1 MQIVDL
7 MIPLL
12 TDLSCEAQ
20 LTLILSIR
28 ERRRFVAKKE
38 RAAAPRRKKDPLANM
53 TKEQLEKLLE
63 VLTNGNC
70 HYV

>member
-28 ERRRFVAKKE
+28 ERRRFVVKKE
-38 RAAAPRRKKDPLANM
+38 RAAALPRRKKDPLANM
-53 TKEQLEKLLE
+53 TKEQLEQLLKA
-63 VLTNGNC
+63 LT
-70 HYV
+70 

>member
-20 LTLILSIR
+20 LALILSVR
-28 ERRRFVAKKE
+28 ERRRFVAKVAKPL
-38 RAAAPRRKKDPLANM
+38 RSSTKKDPLASM
-53 TKEQLEKLLE
+53 TKEQLEQLLRS
-63 VLTNGNC
+63 LTAC
-70 HYV
+70 H

>member
-12 TDLSCEAQ
+12 TDLSCEAR

-38 RAAAPRRKKDPLANM
+38 RAPVPRRKKDPLANM
-53 TKEQLEKLLE
+53 TKKQLEQLLKA
-63 VLTNGNC
+63 LT
-70 HYV
+70 